1 MKKQQLS
8 HTRYGFQLTVQQ
20 QTQGKKSNISQTYIL
35 FPKTQT
41 MAKVFYLLLYSIAL
55 RSLSLS
61 LIYSIVH
68 ELSFK

>member
-20 QTQGKKSNISQTYIL
+20 QTQGKKSNINQTYIL